1 MKLGRRAAAATEEP
15 DDRSMSLVE
24 HLSELRMRIVKCVV
38 AVVVGMIAVY
48 FLYNPIYR
56 FATQPYCDSIAGTR
70 QESCDLYF
78 FGLVEGF
85 SLRLRVSM
93 YLGVLAALPV
103 ILWQFWKFIAPG
115 LYKRERRYAFG
126 FVGSSLA
133 LFALGATLAY
143 FTLAK
148 MFQWLIQAAGE
159 GVIQNRAE
167 DYFRL
172 LTLMVIAFGVGFEF
186 PLVLA
191 VAQAVGLVT
200 PDQLAAKRRHAM
212 VGIVAVV
219 AMLTP
224 GGDPIS
230 LVALSIPLALFYE
243 ASIWVGR
250 ALLKRRA

>member
-1 MKLGRRAAAATEEP
+1 
-15 DDRSMSLVE
+15 
-24 HLSELRMRIVKCVV
+24 
-38 AVVVGMIAVY
+38 
-48 FLYNPIYR
+48 
-56 FATQPYCDSIAGTR
+56 
-70 QESCDLYF
+70 SCDLFF

-85 SLRLRVSM
+85 SLRLRISL
-93 YLGVLAALPV
+93 YLGVLLALPV

-115 LYKRERRYAFG
+115 LYKTERRYAVA
-126 FVGSSLA
+126 FVASSLA
-133 LFALGATLAY
+133 LFTLGATLAY
-143 FTLAK
+143 FTLSK
-148 MFQWLIQAAGE
+148 MFQWLIDASGE

-172 LTLMVIAFGVGFEF
+172 LTLMVAAFGVGFEF

-200 PDQLAAKRRHAM
+200 PDQLADKRRHAI

-230 LVALSIPLALFYE
+230 LVALSLPLVVFYE
-243 ASIWVGR
+243 AAIWVGR
-250 ALLKRRA
+250 AFVKRRA